1 MPNFLT
7 AQVVDNQLLS
17 DKYRQLVLQP
27 SQPFAF
33 VPGQYLSLR
42 VAPDR
47 LNNYSIASLPEEQN
61 IRLLVDT
68 TPAGTGSRYIASLQ
82 AGEQVEFLGPLGNF
96 VIHPEDNSQHVLF
109 VATGSG
115 IAPFRPMVTAYLE
128 QVTPEV
134 KVELY
139 WGLRFINHLFW
150 QEYWQ
155 ALSDNYANFDYQIVL
170 SQPEEDWQ
178 GLTGRVTDWL
188 KTDWQV
194 LLPTSAYLCG
204 NQLMIKQ
211 VKQIL
216 LDKGVAA
223 DKIYFEEFW

>member
-33 VPGQYLSLR
+33 VPGQYISLR

-96 VIHPEDNSQHVLF
+96 VIHPEDNSQRVLF

-170 SQPEEDWQ
+170 SRPEEDWQ

-204 NQLMIKQ
+204 NQLMIRQ
-211 VKQIL
+211 VEQIL
-216 LDKGVAA
+216 LDKGVAG